1 MYRYTKYIIVSDK
14 EDIEYKLDKKI
25 SDEYYEKLIQKME
38 DEISYNDY
46 KNTFLKHIK
55 FIDENN
61 REVK

>member
-1 MYRYTKYIIVSDK
+1 MFRYTKYIIVSDK

>member
-25 SDEYYEKLIQKME
+25 SDKYYKKLIEKIK

-46 KNTFLKHIK
+46 KDIFLKHIK
-55 FIDENN
+55 FIYENN

>member
-1 MYRYTKYIIVSDK
+1 MYRYTKYIIVPDK
-14 EDIEYKLDKKI
+14 KDIEYKLDKKI
-25 SDEYYEKLIQKME
+25 SDEYYEKLIEKME

-46 KNTFLKHIK
+46 KDTFLKHIK

>member
-1 MYRYTKYIIVSDK
+1 MFGYTKYIIVSDK

-55 FIDENN
+55 FINENN

>member
-25 SDEYYEKLIQKME
+25 SGEYYEKLIEKME

-46 KNTFLKHIK
+46 KDTFFKTSQIYWWK
-55 FIDENN
+55 
-61 REVK
+61 

>member
-55 FIDENN
+55 FINENN

>member
-25 SDEYYEKLIQKME
+25 SDEYYKKLIEKME

-46 KNTFLKHIK
+46 KDTFLKHIK
-55 FIDENN
+55 FIYENN